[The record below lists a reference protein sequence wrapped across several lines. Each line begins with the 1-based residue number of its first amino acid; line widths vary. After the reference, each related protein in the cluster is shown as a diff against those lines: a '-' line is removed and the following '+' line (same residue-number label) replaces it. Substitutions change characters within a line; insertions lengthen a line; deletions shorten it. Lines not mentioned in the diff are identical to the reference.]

1 MTYVTIMLHMSYLG
15 KLEYYDPLYEIL
27 FSRVFPYVNNPVF
40 HVIKMSRRVYKYT
53 EEKTRTSIIGKFFQ
67 LDDPKYER
75 IQRIKGEYDNLNKIR
90 GYGFDTR
97 PNYVARPITRDE
109 TIGLALV
116 EEFIYGRDLDYYIK
130 MAAYNGGTQA
140 LLEKLSQ
147 LASFLYALHRK
158 TEMPYCVNLD
168 PVSAYFQKILD
179 KLHRQTLI
187 SDMDREAF
195 NRLIYKW
202 LNSGI
207 LNIGSVIAHGDATP
221 TNFIFTDNGDVVA
234 IDLERIKAGDVAYD
248 IGMVC
253 GELKHSFLWRTSDL
267 NISESFIRH
276 FLKSYTSHFPERKEA
291 FRGITQRTPFY
302 MAMTEL
308 RIARNDFL
316 DWDYRKRLVH
326 EALQCL
332 RWGIKFG

>member
-1 MTYVTIMLHMSYLG
+1 MSYLG

-27 FSRVFPYVNNPVF
+27 FSQVFPYVNNPVF
-40 HVIKMSRRVYKYT
+40 HVIRMSRRVYKYT

-67 LDDPKYER
+67 LDDHKYER
-75 IQRIKGEYDNLNKIR
+75 IQRIKGEFDNLHKIR

-116 EEFIYGRDLDYYIK
+116 EEFIYGRDLDHYIK
-130 MAAYNGGTQA
+130 MAAYNGDIQA
-140 LLEKLSQ
+140 LQEKLSQ
-147 LASFLYALHRK
+147 LAYFLYSLHKK
-158 TEMPYCVNLD
+158 TEMPYNVNLD
-168 PVSAYFQKILD
+168 SVSAYFQKILY

-187 SDMDREAF
+187 TDMERDVF
-195 NRLIYKW
+195 ITLMYKW
-202 LNSGI
+202 FNNGL

-234 IDLERIKAGDVAYD
+234 IDLERIKAGDVVYD

-253 GELKHSFLWRTSDL
+253 GELKHSFLWRRNDF
-267 NISESFIRH
+267 NISEIFIRH
-276 FLKSYTSHFPERKEA
+276 FLKSYASHFPDRKEA
-291 FRGITQRTPFY
+291 FRGITQRNPFY

-316 DWDYRKRLVH
+316 DWDYRKKLVH
-326 EALQCL
+326 EASQCL
-332 RWGIKFG
+332 QGGIKFR